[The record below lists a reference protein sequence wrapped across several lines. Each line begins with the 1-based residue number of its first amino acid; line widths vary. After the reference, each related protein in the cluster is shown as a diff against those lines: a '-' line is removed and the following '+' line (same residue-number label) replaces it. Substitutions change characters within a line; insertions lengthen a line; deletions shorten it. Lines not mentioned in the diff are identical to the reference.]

1 VPIARYFLF
10 VGGTLAVLLVIAD
23 RCLPTPSAM
32 FAKQLAIDRSIIR
45 IKSAH
50 KWPEKIVLDTSQPTI
65 TPPAALSVRLSP
77 EKAGDQ
83 SNLEAFAEL
92 MPDTPAVAGDHPTLR
107 IKRGLATIA
116 RSKRVT
122 RGPVTHQHA
131 RAEAGADCCQL
142 GWIDD
147 APRRPNAML
156 RRHVVS

>member
-1 VPIARYFLF
+1 
-10 VGGTLAVLLVIAD
+10 
-23 RCLPTPSAM
+23 M

-65 TPPAALSVRLSP
+65 TPPAIAESPAALSVRLSP

-92 MPDTPAVAGDHPTLR
+92 MPDTPAAAGDHPTLL

-147 APRRPNAML
+147 APRRLNAML
-156 RRHVVS
+156 RRHVVSWPMDWPALSGRN